1 MNKNR
6 LVRIRCSE
14 AEDQAIR
21 DKAISAGLTTSEFI
35 RQAALGRV
43 IKSVVD
49 REAVGELRRLG
60 AMLKYFY
67 PKTVTWTLE
76 EKRRYWVAY
85 EQLIALAVAL
95 EDIIGYRR

>member
-14 AEDQAIR
+14 AENRAIR
-21 DKAISAGLTTSEFI
+21 DKAMSAGLTTSEFI
-35 RQAALGRV
+35 RRAALGRV
-43 IKSVVD
+43 MWSVVD

-67 PKTVTWTLE
+67 PTTAT
-76 EKRRYWVAY
+76 
-85 EQLIALAVAL
+85 
-95 EDIIGYRR
+95 